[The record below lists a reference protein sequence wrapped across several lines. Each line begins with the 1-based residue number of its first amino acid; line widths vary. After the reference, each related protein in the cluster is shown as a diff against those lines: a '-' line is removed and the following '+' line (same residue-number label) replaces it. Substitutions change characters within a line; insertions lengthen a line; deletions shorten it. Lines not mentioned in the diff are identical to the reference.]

1 MWGTCACG
9 YPKRSENGV
18 IRVRIPGGY
27 EALDVGLG
35 TKSSLETQ
43 KSFFVS
49 GVQRENIMIKKSDR
63 HKIKF

>member
-1 MWGTCACG
+1 MGIPRGQKTESL
-9 YPKRSENGV
+9 RL
-18 IRVRIPGGY
+18 RIPGGY

-35 TKSSLETQ
+35 TKLSLEAQ

-49 GVQRENIMIKKSDR
+49 GVQRENIMIKNSDR

>member
-18 IRVRIPGGY
+18 IEVRIPDGT
-27 EALDVGLG
+27 LDVGLG
-35 TKSSLETQ
+35 TKPSLETQ

-49 GVQRENIMIKKSDR
+49 GVQKENIMIKNSDR

>member
-1 MWGTCACG
+1 MWGTCACE

-18 IRVRIPGGY
+18 RIPGGY
-27 EALDVGLG
+27 EAMDVGLG
-35 TKSSLETQ
+35 TKLFLEAQ

-49 GVQRENIMIKKSDR
+49 GVQRENIMIKNSDR

>member
-1 MWGTCACG
+1 MCM
-9 YPKRSENGV
+9 YPKRSENRV
-18 IRVRIPGGY
+18 IGVRIPGGY

-35 TKSSLETQ
+35 TKPSLEAQ

-49 GVQRENIMIKKSDR
+49 GVQRENIMIKNSNG